1 MYWTPRIIVIL
12 FALFISLFALDVFDE
27 NRSTWETILALLL
40 HLIPTAIIIVSL
52 FIAWK
57 WELFGAFFYPALG
70 VIYIIWAWGKFPVI
84 TYLTISGPVVII
96 GILFFLSWNYHRRQ
110 KQKPDEETI
119 ETE

>member
-40 HLIPTAIIIVSL
+40 HLIPTAIIIGSL